1 MSLAITSH
9 AIEWVLTNS
18 TGSMDRRFEEV
29 SQRLAHLNI
38 FTRLRIDA
46 CPLRKHNL
54 FDPLLTGFCSP
65 SLHGHSPYL
74 CITGVD
80 GMTWNQKNITSVMT
94 TNAVV
99 CYNWNYILSIFYA
112 GTKHTYA
119 MHPDS
124 KWRQFLPFAIFIFFI
139 STIFRQC
146 CHLNYTLFNYR
157 DLLQHENILKYMH
170 K

>member
-9 AIEWVLTNS
+9 AIELVLTNS
-18 TGSMDRRFEEV
+18 TGSIDKRFEEV

-38 FTRLRIDA
+38 FTRLRIDT

-112 GTKHTYA
+112 GTKHTYVG
-119 MHPDS
+119 MQCTQTPNGGNFCLLLFSFFLFQIYLDS
-124 KWRQFLPFAIFIFFI
+124 VA
-139 STIFRQC
+139 T
-146 CHLNYTLFNYR
+146 
-157 DLLQHENILKYMH
+157 
-170 K
+170 